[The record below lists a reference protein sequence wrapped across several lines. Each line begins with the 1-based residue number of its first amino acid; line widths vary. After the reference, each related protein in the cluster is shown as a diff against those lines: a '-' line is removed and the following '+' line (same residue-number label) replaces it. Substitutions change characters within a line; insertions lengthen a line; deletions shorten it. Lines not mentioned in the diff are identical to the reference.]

1 VLGAAALIAALAVVA
16 CSSGS
21 TPHSA
26 PAPSRATSALP
37 SPPPVTPVS
46 WRGCGGGF
54 QCGAVAVPEDYT
66 RAASPLLSVAVSR
79 RLAGKPAQRAGVLFV
94 DFGGPAISGAAT
106 LREAAALLPGGL
118 LDRFDL
124 VSFDP
129 RGSGQSRPL
138 TCPRGADLVSAAV
151 GAPVTAAAGQPL
163 PVAAVYRRV
172 YAACQS
178 ADPALLATITSTTQA
193 RDLDRLRTALGV
205 TRIHYLGLSYGSVL
219 GLAYADLFPSHLA
232 AMVLDSPIDPT
243 ERIATLAEQQA
254 AGAEQALQAYL
265 RGKGSAV
272 ASSFAALS
280 ARLRRAPLP
289 APGHGDPTP
298 VSLSDLE
305 LATLTFL
312 QQPSLTPQYPS
323 ALTAALAGNGRALR
337 VLASSQYEDVDG
349 TPVIGAYWAT
359 LCGDISERPSPVT
372 ANTQARALAA
382 RYPRLGGVAYTFA
395 GGACTVW
402 PAATQPVG
410 LPKNQPAVAIV
421 GGMQDP
427 IAPYAAA
434 QGLARKL
441 PGSAFITR
449 VGVGHTALANAAGD
463 TCLSNAETA
472 FLTAPASAPSRVT
485 CTDPAG

>member
-1 VLGAAALIAALAVVA
+1 M
-16 CSSGS
+16 
-21 TPHSA
+21 P
-26 PAPSRATSALP
+26 
-37 SPPPVTPVS
+37 
-46 WRGCGGGF
+46 
-54 QCGAVAVPEDYT
+54 
-66 RAASPLLSVAVSR
+66 
-79 RLAGKPAQRAGVLFV
+79 
-94 DFGGPAISGAAT
+94 
-106 LREAAALLPGGL
+106 
-118 LDRFDL
+118 
-124 VSFDP
+124 
-129 RGSGQSRPL
+129 
-138 TCPRGADLVSAAV
+138 
-151 GAPVTAAAGQPL
+151 
-163 PVAAVYRRV
+163 
-172 YAACQS
+172 
-178 ADPALLATITSTTQA
+178 
-193 RDLDRLRTALGV
+193 
-205 TRIHYLGLSYGSVL
+205 RIHYLGLSYGSVL

-232 AMVLDSPIDPT
+232 SMVLDSPIDPT
-243 ERIATLAEQQA
+243 EPIATLAEQQA

-265 RGKGSAV
+265 RGKGSPV
-272 ASSFAALS
+272 AFSFATLS

-289 APGHGDPTP
+289 APGGGDPTP

-337 VLASSQYEDVDG
+337 ILASSQYEDVDG

-382 RYPRLGGVAYTFA
+382 RYPRLGGVAYAFA

-402 PAATQPVG
+402 PAAIQPVG
-410 LPKNQPAVAIV
+410 LPKDKPAVAIV
-421 GGMQDP
+421 GGTQDP

-449 VGVGHTALANAAGD
+449 VGVGHTALANATGD

-472 FLTAPASAPSRVT
+472 FLTAPTSAPSRVT
-485 CTDPAG
+485 CTDPASS